1 MSGERM
7 WRRAGQTGAATF
19 VTGLQEGPQAM
30 HEQGRW
36 PANVVLDED
45 AAALLDEQ
53 TGELSSGANPTR
65 RGSDKFRDAYGDFN
79 GQTECTPAR
88 GADSGGASRF
98 FYVAKASSAE
108 RSMGLPDG
116 ERSSHPT
123 VKPVEVM
130 RWLIRLVTP
139 PGGTLLDPF
148 TGSGTTGIAAHLEGF
163 KFLGIERE
171 PEYAAIAR
179 ARIEWWR
186 ANTDAGAPTDAVLK
200 VDRDPAQLDLLGG
213 EAA

>member
-1 MSGERM
+1 MIEGG
-7 WRRAGQTGAATF
+7 RR
-19 VTGLQEGPQAM
+19 
-30 HEQGRW
+30 
-36 PANVVLDED
+36 NVHPLE
-45 AAALLDEQ
+45 
-53 TGELSSGANPTR
+53 
-65 RGSDKFRDAYGDFN
+65 
-79 GQTECTPAR
+79 
-88 GADSGGASRF
+88 
-98 FYVAKASSAE
+98 
-108 RSMGLPDG
+108 
-116 ERSSHPT
+116 PT

-139 PGGTLLDPF
+139 PGGTILDPF

-163 KFLGIERE
+163 EFLGIERE